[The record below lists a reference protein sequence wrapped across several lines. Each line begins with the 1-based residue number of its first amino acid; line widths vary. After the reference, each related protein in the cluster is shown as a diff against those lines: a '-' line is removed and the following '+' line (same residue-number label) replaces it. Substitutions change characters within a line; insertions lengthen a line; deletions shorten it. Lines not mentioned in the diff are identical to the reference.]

1 MGKRIEAA
9 SREKVITGVGCIA
22 FTRCLLVAFFVD
34 QIVREDFPVDAIK
47 KVVRDEVR
55 RCSGLTNDWYPYE
68 FTNCTPPQ
76 GIGFLECLPACS
88 MIIEQDPPLCLL
100 TNQPGSLFTKSISPL
115 NVIVIYDCRA
125 EGPSLPAV
133 RKKNIVISWE
143 QSLMTL
149 RIDSNH
155 GNVNRTFG
163 MSESERM
170 RQGPQWISFGTELH
184 WPQNLKGV
192 GYDIE
197 CRARLRRWCARGVA
211 VNFLRPNSTNPE

>member
-9 SREKVITGVGCIA
+9 SREKVITGVVGGIA

-88 MIIEQDPPLCLL
+88 MIIEQDPPLGFLM
-100 TNQPGSLFTKSISPL
+100 NQPGSLFTKSISPL

-125 EGPSLPAV
+125 EGPSLPA
-133 RKKNIVISWE
+133 E

-155 GNVNRTFG
+155 GNVNVRLDA
-163 MSESERM
+163 SESERM

-192 GYDIE
+192 DYDIE